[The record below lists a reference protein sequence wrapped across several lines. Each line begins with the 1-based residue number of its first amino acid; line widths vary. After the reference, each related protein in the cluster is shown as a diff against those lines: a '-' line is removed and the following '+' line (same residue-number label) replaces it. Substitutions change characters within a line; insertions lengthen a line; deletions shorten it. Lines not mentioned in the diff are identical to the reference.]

1 MDERFL
7 EDHIRQAE
15 QELEAATHS
24 LEAARRKHEQEGS
37 AATAAFVRDAEVGY
51 QQIQAEYQN
60 ALAAKGEGITAT
72 PARTSRARI
81 YAQATRSTADTSPA
95 YIEDTSA

>member
-1 MDERFL
+1 MEERFL
-7 EDHIRQAE
+7 DEHIRLAE
-15 QELEAATHS
+15 VELEAATHS

-51 QQIQAEYQN
+51 QQVQAEYQN
-60 ALAAKGEGITAT
+60 ALAAKGQDVPAT
-72 PARTSRARI
+72 PTRSSRARI
-81 YAQATRSTADTSPA
+81 YSRATPSPADTPA